1 MSECSSTTVSSLNRG
16 ELAEPEACEAE
27 HPRFAP
33 LARRQTRDATDRH
46 RPQPRAAAPTTQ
58 KGITAAPAPSAHGL
72 TLPRHTA
79 WPLQVSRRR
88 PRWAHARHH
97 RRAPAR
103 RAAACPPTRR
113 PKAPQEAGAGAGSP
127 LPHAPSNAL
136 TCVWAQFPGGAT
148 RRGAEYVHAR
158 ARGWRHRPRSAPR
171 PTRLPPPPCRP
182 VPTGGA
188 VPGAR
193 SPAGTSRALP
203 PLSPVALSPGRPA
216 LRWRQAGCCLGL
228 RWTPSPGPRVLAG
241 ARGGA
246 AVPAPTHAP
255 LHLPAAA
262 RLQLPR
268 LAPPADSTAQ
278 RSHAGGGG
286 KADWN
291 TTEPRPTGR
300 LLPQ

>member
-1 MSECSSTTVSSLNRG
+1 MRPTATGGN
-16 ELAEPEACEAE
+16 
-27 HPRFAP
+27 
-33 LARRQTRDATDRH
+33 LARLRLPRKKGSPRL
-46 RPQPRAAAPTTQ
+46 PPRAPTASRYPGTPRGLS
-58 KGITAAPAPSAHGL
+58 KSPGAVPGGHTPDTTA
-72 TLPRHTA
+72 
-79 WPLQVSRRR
+79 
-88 PRWAHARHH
+88 
-97 RRAPAR
+97 AR

-113 PKAPQEAGAGAGSP
+113 PKAPQEARAGAGSP

-158 ARGWRHRPRSAPR
+158 SHGWRHRPRSAPR
-171 PTRLPPPPCRP
+171 PTPLPPPPCRP

-203 PLSPVALSPGRPA
+203 PLSPVALSPCRPA

-228 RWTPSPGPRVLAG
+228 RWTPSPGPRVQAG

>member
-1 MSECSSTTVSSLNRG
+1 M
-16 ELAEPEACEAE
+16 
-27 HPRFAP
+27 
-33 LARRQTRDATDRH
+33 
-46 RPQPRAAAPTTQ
+46 
-58 KGITAAPAPSAHGL
+58 
-72 TLPRHTA
+72 
-79 WPLQVSRRR
+79 
-88 PRWAHARHH
+88 
-97 RRAPAR
+97 
-103 RAAACPPTRR
+103 
-113 PKAPQEAGAGAGSP
+113 
-127 LPHAPSNAL
+127 
-136 TCVWAQFPGGAT
+136 
-148 RRGAEYVHAR
+148 
-158 ARGWRHRPRSAPR
+158 
-171 PTRLPPPPCRP
+171 
-182 VPTGGA
+182 
-188 VPGAR
+188 PGAR
-193 SPAGTSRALP
+193 SPAGTSRVLP
-203 PLSPVALSPGRPA
+203 PLSPLALSPGRPA